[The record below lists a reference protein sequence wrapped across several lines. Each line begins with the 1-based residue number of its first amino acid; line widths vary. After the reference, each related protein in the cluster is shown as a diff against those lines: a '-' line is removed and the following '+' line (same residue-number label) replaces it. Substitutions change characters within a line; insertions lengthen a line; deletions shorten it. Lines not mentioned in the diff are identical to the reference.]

1 MRSTRSQLGGVLFPP
16 LPLVNMPV
24 TEEGLRPRRAASCFF
39 CTPARFTSSS
49 SPRKNPASRSIASCS
64 ATAASH
70 ASHAFGV
77 SVPSVRQ
84 LSAYPATWH
93 SFRAIRILRHLESPV
108 TSSPLAGDDTPAYR
122 RDDR

>member
-1 MRSTRSQLGGVLFPP
+1 MCSTLSQLGGVLFPP

-70 ASHAFGV
+70 AFGV
-77 SVPSVRQ
+77 SVPSLPSVRQ
-84 LSAYPATWH
+84 LSAYPANRQ
-93 SFRAIRILRHLESPV
+93 FF
-108 TSSPLAGDDTPAYR
+108 LAPCVLFFP
-122 RDDR
+122 